1 MFVYKIDVLQA
12 LKQAGYST
20 FRLRNEKLLSERAIQ
35 EIRENK
41 VVGVHSLDKLCDLLD
56 MQPSDIIEH
65 IKDGN

>member
-1 MFVYKIDVLQA
+1 MFVYKIDILQA

-35 EIRENK
+35 EIRDNK
-41 VVGVHSLDKLCDLLD
+41 VVGIHSLDRLCGLLD

>member
-1 MFVYKIDVLQA
+1 MFVYKIDILQA

-41 VVGVHSLDKLCDLLD
+41 VVGIHSLDRLCGLLD
-56 MQPSDIIEH
+56 KQPSDIIEH